1 MRPLP
6 TRRAARTFA
15 LGLLCAATL
24 ATSLAAGCK
33 PAAQDESARPTVV
46 ATTTMLGD
54 MVAELAGDA
63 FEVHT
68 IMQPGAD
75 PHLYRPTPSDARAVA
90 GSDLVV
96 MSGLHLEGWAENLIE
111 NAGGE
116 RPLVVASEPVD
127 VIAMEGFAGGVDP
140 HFWFDVAQWRAA
152 TAHVASGMRPLVP
165 EAERA
170 AFDARVSAYLTQ
182 LDALDAFVRDA
193 IAALP
198 EDARVLV
205 TSHDAFN
212 YFGRA
217 YAMRV
222 VGVQG
227 ISTESEASQRDVA
240 NVVDLVRE
248 TGAPAVFAESS
259 VNPALIQR
267 IGRETGA
274 RVAGPLYSD
283 SLGPADGP
291 AATYDAMVRENVRLI
306 VEALGSEPAP

>member
-1 MRPLP
+1 MLP
-6 TRRAARTFA
+6 IPTHNVRLSLA
-15 LGLLCAATL
+15 GLLATL
-24 ATSLAAGCK
+24 CALACGFGCK
-33 PAAQDESARPTVV
+33 PGAPSAEGPPTVV

-54 MVAELAGDA
+54 MVTEIAGDA

-90 GSDLVV
+90 ASDLVV
-96 MSGLHLEGWAENLIE
+96 MSGLHLEGWAEDLIE

-116 RPLVVASEPVD
+116 RPLIVAAEPVD
-127 VIAMEGFAGGVDP
+127 VIEMEGFAGGVDP

-152 TAHVASGMRPLVP
+152 TEHVAAGMRTHVP
-165 EAERA
+165 EDARA
-170 AFDARVSAYLTQ
+170 DFDARVDAYLAR
-182 LDALDAFVRDA
+182 LDTLDQFVRES
-193 IAALP
+193 IATLP
-198 EDARVLV
+198 EEARVLV

-240 NVVDLVRE
+240 DVVDLVRE

-291 AATYDAMVRENVRLI
+291 AGTYEAMVRENVRLI
-306 VEALGSEPAP
+306 VEALGASPAP